1 MAPTI
6 INLRVPL
13 VCWSDYYF
21 NLVEQLEKKEYKVLK
36 TVFISWKKPQNILTQ
51 FELKKKKLFRLAK
64 IYSPSCKRAF
74 KFISMKGVA
83 GELRCKKRKGIFFKK
98 R

>member
-1 MAPTI
+1 MIHFDVINIHGNILNALMAPTI

-51 FELKKKKLFRLAK
+51 FELKKKK
-64 IYSPSCKRAF
+64 IVQTCKN
-74 KFISMKGVA
+74 
-83 GELRCKKRKGIFFKK
+83 IFPFL
-98 R
+98 